1 MELLTF
7 RVHLATVLSL
17 IMLIIVSSL
26 LLGFTNYFVKLY
38 EDLLNRGLEKKIG
51 ETKFYKEKILFVGFF
66 SLGVSI
72 LYILNY
78 FTHTLISAYIE
89 TLPFRICLILV
100 LCLVCLLLFPSYL
113 RDMGKSF
120 FIIMIVIAI
129 SEFINSLLI

>member
-1 MELLTF
+1 MEVVYMSLIILLPLLVLLT
-7 RVHLATVLSL
+7 LSL
-17 IMLIIVSSL
+17 LFL
-26 LLGFTNYFVKLY
+26 RFTNYFVKLY